1 MGPRNESVVEAMDGH
16 TSFQM
21 PVEAFLF
28 AIGIVLFQSVR
39 AKIHTNPLPTKCCS
53 CLEKK

>member
-28 AIGIVLFQSVR
+28 AIGIASFQSVR
-39 AKIHTNPLPTKCCS
+39 VKIHTNPLPTKCCS